1 MHAKR
6 PLRMKWLFQMAWRDS
21 RTHRNRLLLY
31 MSSIILGTAALV
43 SIRSLGDNMQ
53 RMVDVESKALLG
65 ADLQIDSRE
74 SFPAPV
80 IALFDSLGGDRS
92 TQVTMT
98 SMVFFPRTGNSRL
111 VQVRALEGD
120 FPYYGVLETKP
131 QNAAST
137 FRSKKQALVDEG
149 MMIQYALS
157 VGDTVKVGAAL
168 FEIAGGLVKIPGE
181 TAAMSTIGPRVFIP
195 GRHLESTGLVQPGSR
210 VRYQEFFKFG
220 DDIDVEAEMVSIRPQ
235 REKYRLGIETVES
248 RKRSLGNSLTN
259 LYRFL
264 NLGGFIALI
273 LGSVGVASA
282 IHTYVKQ
289 KLTTIA
295 VLRCLGADA
304 RQTFLIYLIQS
315 TAMGLV
321 GSMIGVIFGV
331 AILLIL
337 PHVIGDFIPFEMNFT
352 LAWVPIFQGLGI
364 GLMMAI
370 LFALLPLVNI
380 RNISPLLTLR
390 ATYEPKGSSGRDP
403 MQYLVYGLL
412 IIGITAFAISQ
423 TRFWYQGVW
432 FSGGLILSFLLLS
445 LVARTI
451 MRLVKSNFPSS
462 WRYIWRQGLAN
473 LYRPQNQTVMLI
485 LALGLGTFL
494 VTTLYL
500 LQTSLLGH
508 LTLTGG
514 GNQSNMVLFDIQSDQ
529 RESVFELMS
538 EYELPVMQQVPV
550 VTMRLASING
560 RTTEQIRA
568 DSTITISRWALR
580 REYRCTYRSEL
591 IDTERLESGVWGPTV
606 SSPDDTAYVSMETG
620 IAEDLGLHIG
630 DEVVFDVQG
639 IPIKAVVG
647 NLRTVNWQRI
657 QPNFFIVFPEG
668 VLENAPQFHVVV
680 TRIESSEVSAR
691 FQRAVILAF
700 PNISMIDLQLILST
714 IDDIMDKVSLV
725 IRFMA
730 LFSVVTGLIVLIGVV
745 TNSRFQR
752 IQESILLKTLGGSR
766 RQILNIMVL
775 EYLFLGGIAALT
787 GVLLAMSSGWALTSL
802 VFGINFVPV
811 LGPVLAVVAVIII
824 LTIGVG
830 MVASRGIHD
839 RPPLEILRSEI

>member
-1 MHAKR
+1 
-6 PLRMKWLFQMAWRDS
+6 
-21 RTHRNRLLLY
+21 
-31 MSSIILGTAALV
+31 
-43 SIRSLGDNMQ
+43 
-53 RMVDVESKALLG
+53 
-65 ADLQIDSRE
+65 
-74 SFPAPV
+74 
-80 IALFDSLGGDRS
+80 
-92 TQVTMT
+92 
-98 SMVFFPRTGNSRL
+98 
-111 VQVRALEGD
+111 
-120 FPYYGVLETKP
+120 
-131 QNAAST
+131 
-137 FRSKKQALVDEG
+137 
-149 MMIQYALS
+149 
-157 VGDTVKVGAAL
+157 
-168 FEIAGGLVKIPGE
+168 
-181 TAAMSTIGPRVFIP
+181 
-195 GRHLESTGLVQPGSR
+195 
-210 VRYQEFFKFG
+210 
-220 DDIDVEAEMVSIRPQ
+220 
-235 REKYRLGIETVES
+235 
-248 RKRSLGNSLTN
+248 
-259 LYRFL
+259 
-264 NLGGFIALI
+264 
-273 LGSVGVASA
+273 
-282 IHTYVKQ
+282 
-289 KLTTIA
+289 
-295 VLRCLGADA
+295 
-304 RQTFLIYLIQS
+304 
-315 TAMGLV
+315 
-321 GSMIGVIFGV
+321 
-331 AILLIL
+331 
-337 PHVIGDFIPFEMNFT
+337 
-352 LAWVPIFQGLGI
+352 
-364 GLMMAI
+364 
-370 LFALLPLVNI
+370 I

-766 RQILNIMVL
+766 RQILNIMIL